1 MRGLPGSRSEPLP
14 LLRVVHAHSRPLWTA
29 RAQKH
34 IANEPRDASWR
45 RDASCALS
53 PFVYQGVQLV
63 KRLAQL
69 SDKSKQRAEASTSM
83 APLRDLI
90 RS

>member
-1 MRGLPGSRSEPLP
+1 L
-14 LLRVVHAHSRPLWTA
+14 
-29 RAQKH
+29 
-34 IANEPRDASWR
+34 R